1 MQFVDPNLRRQIFGW
16 RSPRLDLDMPIVRYG
31 HWGPAM
37 LLFPTAGGDFLEAE
51 RMFLIKSVEPALFAG
66 KLQIFSIDS
75 INPYAWTSKFSI
87 PHKARNTALYSG
99 YVEEE
104 VVPYIRNILNNPR
117 ARIGAM
123 GASYGSFFAANA
135 FFRRPDIFD
144 TLLGMSG
151 FYDLE
156 AGGELEGFF
165 NEDVYFNNPASY
177 VPNLPENGQMNLLR
191 HHSQIHLLS
200 SVGQWERPHFTHQF
214 SDILSRRG
222 IPHNKDIWGHDMPHD
237 WTTWR
242 AQVRHYVGERL
253 GL

>member
-1 MQFVDPNLRRQIFGW
+1 VDPHLRRHLFGW
-16 RSPRLDLDMPIVRYG
+16 KSPRLGLHMPIVRYG
-31 HWGPAM
+31 HWGPAI

-51 RMFLIKSVEPALFAG
+51 RMFFIKAIEPALFAG
-66 KLQIFSIDS
+66 KLQVFSIDS
-75 INPYAWTSKFSI
+75 INPYAWTSKLPI
-87 PHKARNTALYSG
+87 PHKARNTALYAG

-123 GASYGSFFAANA
+123 GASYGSFFAGNA
-135 FFRRPDIFD
+135 FFRRPDLFD
-144 TLLGMSG
+144 TLVGMSG

-165 NEDVYFNNPASY
+165 NNDVYFNNPTSF
-177 VPNLPENGQMNLLR
+177 VPNLPEGETMNLLR

-214 SDILSRRG
+214 SDVLSRRG

-242 AQVRHYVGERL
+242 AQVRHY
-253 GL
+253 